1 MFALTKSN
9 RWSFWDSSPFKVAGK
24 DTVTAGY
31 KQGFCYR
38 CKITPTGMTTSVYK
52 DLDNLSIKAY
62 ADCSVSL
69 SPIASVTIAA
79 ISFKAGGT

>member
-1 MFALTKSN
+1 
-9 RWSFWDSSPFKVAGK
+9 
-24 DTVTAGY
+24 
-31 KQGFCYR
+31 
-38 CKITPTGMTTSVYK
+38 MTTSVYK
-52 DLDNLSIKAY
+52 DFDELSIKAY